1 MLKKLFKLV
10 ERILIILSVA
20 LFIIGYLTG
29 RFNTI
34 LCGLCCIFISNVIY
48 ALLDWKQH
56 LIFLFF
62 HFTFFTFLLSRPVI
76 SMFRGNEWWYFS
88 VSAVL
93 FALNAIFVSLIA
105 LRIGSK
111 LMKKK
116 HCEIVKNNEQND
128 LFIESFQAVA
138 LILFYITMAMFLVAE
153 FEKVA
158 FMSGRGYEEYYIS
171 FQSSLPSFVLTIGD
185 MMKYALCMFLTT
197 MPSKKKA
204 IVPLGI
210 YFISAIPSL
219 IIGIRNPIVLNA
231 IFIVIYYL
239 IRDILEDEKKWFG
252 KTERIAIV
260 AVLPI
265 ALIFLSAYN
274 YIRDGVTVEM
284 TAFESIIDLFYKQG
298 VSFDVLCIG
307 YEAIPDLPDVI
318 DKNYTFGGIIDYI
331 TRGNIA
337 QTFFGAAPLGN
348 QNSEIVATYSNSFA
362 HSMSYVA
369 HPQYLSGHGW
379 GSSYLLETFADW
391 GYVGI
396 TLFSVALGV
405 LMTILPLLLR
415 RGILF
420 GTISLMIL
428 TRIFFVPRAEA
439 TGWITFL
446 VTLQFWVAFV
456 FCVLCAFILMNSKLL
471 KRKEDDSM
479 VRKFGLEEILYC
491 AKRYIA
497 LILVVI
503 IAFGTVGFVSA
514 QIGNDGSSS
523 EAFIKNEF
531 SSSKS
536 YSITSKKDA
545 VSYNKEKTDVSVFNI
560 AESLKSD
567 FAKQYIF
574 ENLLNK
580 YSKQEIILYT
590 GVEVEEEDLNYTV
603 LNEVVKANVLT
614 NSTIANFFAVT
625 ANAEFSK
632 SIAELMDEYFKNV
645 LLERFSNIEAY
656 TYLGGTDV
664 QILDDVDNGLIPQ
677 KTPAKRAIVFAII
690 GVVLSALFVLIKT
703 FLTPTIA
710 SKSDYEEYGVPVIF
724 DKAEY
729 KSQYVKFAV
738 DKLILNI
745 QDAEYKK
752 IAVLSDINSSNFAKA
767 KDKYS
772 RAIAGNE
779 FIKNNEIT
787 FLDAKGILKDF
798 QSFDD
803 IKSCDAVIL
812 FERKGET
819 YHKDY
824 KNKILQLNNYGI
836 KMVGTLLV

>member
-1 MLKKLFKLV
+1 MLKKFLKLT
-10 ERILIILSVA
+10 EHILIILSVA
-20 LFIIGYLTG
+20 LFTIGYLTG
-29 RFNTI
+29 RFNTV
-34 LCGLCCIFISNVIY
+34 LCGVCCIFISNVIY
-48 ALLDWKQH
+48 GLLDWKQH

-93 FALNAIFVSLIA
+93 FALNAMFISLIA

-111 LMKKK
+111 LMKRK
-116 HCEIVKNNEQND
+116 HCEIVKRNEQND
-128 LFIESFQAVA
+128 RFIESFQTVT
-138 LILFYITMAMFLVAE
+138 LVFFYITMAMFLVAE
-153 FEKVA
+153 LEKLA

-171 FQSSLPSFVLTIGD
+171 FKSSLPSFVLTIGD
-185 MMKYALCMFLTT
+185 MMKYALCMFLAT

-210 YFISAIPSL
+210 YLISAIPSL

-231 IFIVIYYL
+231 IFIVVYYL
-239 IRDILEDEKKWFG
+239 IRDILEDNKKWFG
-252 KTERIAIV
+252 KTERIIVV

-284 TAFESIIDLFYKQG
+284 TAFESIVDLFYKQG
-298 VSFDVLCIG
+298 VSFDVLCMG
-307 YEAIPDLPDVI
+307 YEAIPNLPDVI

-337 QTFFGAAPLGN
+337 QMFFGAVPLGN

-369 HPQYLSGHGW
+369 HPEYLSGHGW

-396 TLFSVALGV
+396 TLFSVGLGV

-415 RGILF
+415 RGIFF
-420 GTISLMIL
+420 GTISLIAL
-428 TRIFFVPRAEA
+428 TKIFFVPRAEA

-456 FCVLCAFILMNSKLL
+456 FCAVCAFILMNSKLF
-471 KRKEDDSM
+471 KRKEDGSM

-497 LILVVI
+497 LILVVV
-503 IAFGTVGFVSA
+503 IALGAVGFASA
-514 QIGNDGSSS
+514 NIGNDEIPS
-523 EAFIKNEF
+523 ETFAKSEF

-545 VSYNKEKTDVSVFNI
+545 VNYNEEKTDVSTFNI
-560 AESLKSD
+560 VESLKSD

-590 GVEVEEEDLNYTV
+590 GVGVEEENLNYTV
-603 LNEVVKANVLT
+603 LNEVVNANVLT

-625 ANAEFSK
+625 TNADFSK
-632 SIAELMDEYFKNV
+632 SIVELMDEYFKNV

-664 QILDDVDNGLIPQ
+664 QIVDNVDNGLIQ
-677 KTPAKRAIVFAII
+677 HKTPIKSAIIFAII

-710 SKSDYEEYGVPVIF
+710 TKRDYEEYGVPVIF

-729 KSQYVKFAV
+729 KSQHVKFAV
-738 DKLILNI
+738 DKLIFNI
-745 QDAEYKK
+745 QEEGYKK
-752 IAVLSDINSSNFAKA
+752 IAVVSDINSSNFAKA
-767 KDKYS
+767 KDKYA
-772 RAIAGNE
+772 RAIAESE

-787 FLDAKGILKDF
+787 FLDARGILKEF
-798 QSFDD
+798 QSFED
-803 IKSCDAVIL
+803 IKSCDAVVL

-819 YHKDY
+819 YHSDY

-836 KMVGTLLV
+836 KIVGTMII